1 MGIFST
7 LFDENERNV
16 RKLKKIADKVEELSE
31 RFKAMSDEELQAI
44 TPALKE
50 RYNNGEKLDALLPE
64 AFAAVREASTR
75 VTGLRH
81 YYVQLLGGI
90 TLHQGRIAEM
100 KTGEGKTLVETL
112 PAYLNA
118 LTGNGVHV
126 VTVND
131 YLAKRDAEWMGKIY
145 RFLGMSVGVILHD
158 MKTEDKKAA
167 YNADIT
173 YGTNNEFGFDYLRDN
188 MAVTKED
195 RVQRGHAFA
204 IVDEVDSILI
214 DEARTPLII
223 SGRGDKSSDMYIRA
237 NRFARTLKEGE
248 DYTHEE
254 KEKTVNLTD
263 EGVAKAEKFF
273 GVQNLTDLDNTAL
286 NHYIN
291 QAMKANVIM
300 KKDVDYIVQDGQ
312 VLIVDEFTGRVMTGR
327 RFSDGLH
334 QAIEAKENVRVQ
346 SENRT
351 LATITLQNY
360 FRLYKKL
367 SGMTGT
373 AKTEEEEFQNIYN
386 LDVVVIP
393 TNLPMIRIDEND
405 QIYTKKSGKIDAI
418 IKDIKDCAERRQPV
432 LVGTVSVEKSELLSK
447 ILHRERIFHN
457 VLNAKNH
464 KMEADIVAQAGR
476 IGAVTIATNMAG
488 RGTDIMLGGNPE
500 YLAKQRLEKEG
511 YSTEDIETATS
522 FVKLD
527 DENLIKLRDE
537 YQRYYKSYKE
547 TCDKEKEE
555 VIALGG
561 LFILGTERHESRR
574 IDNQLRGRSGR
585 QGDPGCSLFFISL
598 EDDLAKRFGGE
609 RLKGIYN
616 TFKVEEDTP
625 LQSKMLSR
633 SIENAQR
640 TIEGKN
646 FGIRKHIIQYDDVMN
661 IQRTVMYGERMK
673 VLKGEDVHGDV
684 LKLIPDFVTQI
695 ITSNV
700 NKNQSPSTWD
710 KDKLNKAL
718 EDRALPRDLNYVTDE
733 MLANWD
739 YDYLVQQ
746 IINKVIECYEEKI
759 AAYREEGIDYNEF
772 ERFVFL
778 KVVDS
783 KWIDHIDAMDR
794 LKRGIS
800 LRGYAN
806 EDPVIAYKKE
816 GLEMFEEMTASIQEE
831 VVAVLLKSEIKKV
844 PQKEERKD
852 LVENGGS
859 QGTTSNGPIVKAKT
873 VGRNDPCPC
882 GSGLKFKNC
891 CGKHQ

>member
-300 KKDVDYIVQDGQ
+300 KK
-312 VLIVDEFTGRVMTGR
+312 GR
-327 RFSDGLH
+327 R
-334 QAIEAKENVRVQ
+334 
-346 SENRT
+346 
-351 LATITLQNY
+351 
-360 FRLYKKL
+360 
-367 SGMTGT
+367 
-373 AKTEEEEFQNIYN
+373 
-386 LDVVVIP
+386 
-393 TNLPMIRIDEND
+393 
-405 QIYTKKSGKIDAI
+405 
-418 IKDIKDCAERRQPV
+418 
-432 LVGTVSVEKSELLSK
+432 
-447 ILHRERIFHN
+447 LHR
-457 VLNAKNH
+457 
-464 KMEADIVAQAGR
+464 AGR
-476 IGAVTIATNMAG
+476 TGAYRRRIHRSRYDG
-488 RGTDIMLGGNPE
+488 
-500 YLAKQRLEKEG
+500 
-511 YSTEDIETATS
+511 TS
-522 FVKLD
+522 FQRRAASGNRSERKRKGTKRKPHSCDDYPSKL
-527 DENLIKLRDE
+527 L
-537 YQRYYKSYKE
+537 
-547 TCDKEKEE
+547 
-555 VIALGG
+555 
-561 LFILGTERHESRR
+561 
-574 IDNQLRGRSGR
+574 
-585 QGDPGCSLFFISL
+585 P
-598 EDDLAKRFGGE
+598 
-609 RLKGIYN
+609 
-616 TFKVEEDTP
+616 P
-625 LQSKMLSR
+625 LQ
-633 SIENAQR
+633 
-640 TIEGKN
+640 
-646 FGIRKHIIQYDDVMN
+646 
-661 IQRTVMYGERMK
+661 
-673 VLKGEDVHGDV
+673 
-684 LKLIPDFVTQI
+684 
-695 ITSNV
+695 
-700 NKNQSPSTWD
+700 
-710 KDKLNKAL
+710 
-718 EDRALPRDLNYVTDE
+718 
-733 MLANWD
+733 
-739 YDYLVQQ
+739 
-746 IINKVIECYEEKI
+746 
-759 AAYREEGIDYNEF
+759 
-772 ERFVFL
+772 
-778 KVVDS
+778 
-783 KWIDHIDAMDR
+783 
-794 LKRGIS
+794 
-800 LRGYAN
+800 
-806 EDPVIAYKKE
+806 
-816 GLEMFEEMTASIQEE
+816 
-831 VVAVLLKSEIKKV
+831 
-844 PQKEERKD
+844 
-852 LVENGGS
+852 
-859 QGTTSNGPIVKAKT
+859 KT
-873 VGRNDPCPC
+873 VGYDGYGEDGRRRIPEHLQP
-882 GSGLKFKNC
+882 
-891 CGKHQ
+891 